1 MAQSWAKEQQGRAE
15 HGAGRKKAFVLRL
28 TGPEIEDGK
37 ASLAAYRAQ
46 HFVNQHDAGR
56 ARSEL
61 RIISRKYKT
70 QAVPR
75 GRAIAVGNRSAAVE
89 QKIAS
94 HRPPLCIV
102 AELRQEKL
110 AVGQS
115 EPQQAVLIGLRR

>member
-1 MAQSWAKEQQGRAE
+1 SQQRLQLLLDREPLGRRCAKIRGADAAAVSGNLGQMAQSWAKEQQGRAE

-61 RIISRKYKT
+61 RIISRKY
-70 QAVPR
+70 
-75 GRAIAVGNRSAAVE
+75 
-89 QKIAS
+89 
-94 HRPPLCIV
+94 
-102 AELRQEKL
+102 
-110 AVGQS
+110 
-115 EPQQAVLIGLRR
+115 